1 MYELLLKCNT
11 LLLRCYTNRHTTAKT
26 IGTGGALRQFK
37 SCPTD
42 LAGNQHGYTVMAFKY
57 LKIIIFKH
65 ICMKRTFDQSS
76 MICLVYS
83 RETFPVSDL
92 PEF

>member
-1 MYELLLKCNT
+1 MNELLPQCNT
-11 LLLRCYTNRHTTAKT
+11 LLSRSYENRHTTGKT
-26 IGTGGALRQFK
+26 IGIGGALRQFK

-65 ICMKRTFDQSS
+65 ICMKKTFDQSS

-83 RETFPVSDL
+83 WETFPVSDL